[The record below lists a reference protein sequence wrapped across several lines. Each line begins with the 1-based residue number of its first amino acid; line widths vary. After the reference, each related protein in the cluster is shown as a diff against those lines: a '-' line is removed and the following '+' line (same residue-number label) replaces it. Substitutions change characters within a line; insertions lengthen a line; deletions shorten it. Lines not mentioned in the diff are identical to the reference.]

1 VLYAQKTTF
10 QDSNFELL
18 QQHVN
23 DKVRTR
29 SLLLLFTNFE
39 NPFTL
44 QRSLPYLLQL
54 KKRNLLVVVMFKN
67 EELEQFSTLSPN
79 NQRQFYQ
86 GILASKM
93 LIEKEKMAKQLN
105 AMGIQTILTKPEELS
120 TAVINKYLTLKAKG
134 LL

>member
-1 VLYAQKTTF
+1 M
-10 QDSNFELL
+10 
-18 QQHVN
+18 
-23 DKVRTR
+23 
-29 SLLLLFTNFE
+29 
-39 NPFTL
+39 
-44 QRSLPYLLQL
+44 
-54 KKRNLLVVVMFKN
+54 VVVLFKN
-67 EELEQFSTLSPN
+67 EELEQFATLSPK

-86 GILASKM
+86 AMISSKM